1 MDTMEELKKLNP
13 RIYSAVD
20 LTHLQPNERIGLVGN
35 ENMKNRR
42 EFLEKLFKAGIAVG
56 LPAILF
62 SSCEPEVNYVVTDE
76 EDCPTYKPTGG
87 GTPCSCNTDAT
98 ASIAPRVV
106 NTIPAVNS
114 SFVNDMSGVE
124 IRIDIDKAVDIT
136 SVTGALTMAPSPSGG
151 FDIHVFSLPKN
162 NTGYKTSLA
171 LYKTGTSSKLILADD
186 TTYTVTLKG
195 TLKDTDGKNLDGNN
209 DGTGGEDFNFSFK
222 TIKKYNSCI
231 CQSDCSCVGNT
242 CSCQS
247 YSSCSCQSYS
257 SCSCQ
262 SNTCYYCSCMY
273 MGCPLYR
280 V

>member
-1 MDTMEELKKLNP
+1 MEELNKLIP

-35 ENMKNRR
+35 ENLKNRR
-42 EFLEKLFKAGIAVG
+42 EFLIKLFSTGIAVG
-56 LPAILF
+56 LPVVLF
-62 SSCEPEVNYVVTDE
+62 SSCKPIIKYIVSDE
-76 EDCPTYKPTGG
+76 EDCPTFKPTGDG
-87 GTPCSCNTDAT
+87 NSCACNTDAT
-98 ASIAPRVV
+98 ASVAPRVV
-106 NTIPAVNS
+106 NTIPESNS
-114 SFVNDMSGVE
+114 TFVNDQSGVE
-124 IRIDIDKAVDIT
+124 IRIDIDKAIDIT
-136 SVTGALTMAPSPSGG
+136 TVTGAVTMSPQPSGG
-151 FDIHVFSLPKN
+151 FDIHVYALPKN
-162 NTGYKTSLA
+162 NVGYKTSLS
-171 LYKTGTSSKLILADD
+171 LYQAGTSGKLALADD

-195 TLKDTDGKNLDGNN
+195 TLKDTNGNKLDGNN
-209 DGTGGEDFNFSFK
+209 DGTGGDDFNFSFK

-257 SCSCQ
+257 TCSCQ